1 MLFTRNS
8 ILPVMTSGILVI
20 RHDSI
25 FIITNDSML
34 LSLIMKDKQKEA
46 QSNKKIPL
54 SWFNVTLPWQFL
66 ISMNEMITLFVAIGK
81 INVDAIV
88 RLSIKI
94 VAETVDDIIPSLVV
108 HEYFHN
114 RD

>member
-1 MLFTRNS
+1 M
-8 ILPVMTSGILVI
+8 
-20 RHDSI
+20 
-25 FIITNDSML
+25 ND
-34 LSLIMKDKQKEA
+34 
-46 QSNKKIPL
+46 
-54 SWFNVTLPWQFL
+54 
-66 ISMNEMITLFVAIGK
+66 MITPFVAIGK

-94 VAETVDDIIPSLVV
+94 DLEKVDDIIPSLVV

>member
-1 MLFTRNS
+1 MND
-8 ILPVMTSGILVI
+8 VI
-20 RHDSI
+20 
-25 FIITNDSML
+25 T
-34 LSLIMKDKQKEA
+34 
-46 QSNKKIPL
+46 P
-54 SWFNVTLPWQFL
+54 
-66 ISMNEMITLFVAIGK
+66 FVAVSK

>member
-1 MLFTRNS
+1 MLISRNS

-54 SWFNVTLPWQFL
+54 S
-66 ISMNEMITLFVAIGK
+66 
-81 INVDAIV
+81 
-88 RLSIKI
+88 
-94 VAETVDDIIPSLVV
+94 
-108 HEYFHN
+108 
-114 RD
+114 

>member
-1 MLFTRNS
+1 
-8 ILPVMTSGILVI
+8 
-20 RHDSI
+20 
-25 FIITNDSML
+25 
-34 LSLIMKDKQKEA
+34 MKDKQEEA

-66 ISMNEMITLFVAIGK
+66 ISMNDVIAPSVAVGK
-81 INVDAIV
+81 VNVDAIV